1 MKRLLI
7 ILVIASFC
15 AKLNAQQQTDDPI
28 KIITALIEE
37 VAATSDDEDSEIDL
51 EQIYEQFANLLDNP
65 INLNTATQAD
75 LEQLYILSDFQISSI
90 LEYIKTNGKMLSI
103 YELAFVYGFD
113 DALAQSLYP
122 FVTVDYDYAYTA
134 KSDTAKFK
142 DMISKGKHQIILRA
156 KQILEKQAGYKDNA
170 TTKFKGSPLALYAR
184 YNYNYS
190 DRLRWN
196 ITTEKD
202 AGETYFDFVSGHIQ
216 YNSKKTLKRLIVG
229 DFQSQ
234 FGQGLVLWN
243 GFAINKSVTASA
255 IRRRARGVYGYSST
269 DENKYFRGVATNLS
283 FNKFDI
289 SLFISHKNRDASIA
303 DSTGKVFKTLQ
314 TTGLHRTDSEIRNK
328 NSISESAAGGNINY
342 EHNNL
347 RIGISA
353 LWHSF
358 NADYVRDLQPYNMF
372 QLNKSSNF
380 NYSTDVQWRWKR
392 MILFA
397 ETAFDTNMKNASVAG
412 ATFNLEQNIQLSLLY
427 RNYAYD
433 YQSIYAQ
440 GFSDGTRTENEE
452 GFFISAT
459 LSPIKHINLSGYFD
473 VFSFPWL
480 KYRINAPSR
489 GFSYAFRITYSPKK
503 NLKMYVNVKQKNSNE
518 NYTPENSHL
527 VQTVEKSTF
536 HINYNINYNLFDKLK
551 MQNRF
556 EYSTFKLAN
565 APREKGYM
573 IFQDAAYDFSPI
585 PFTVSLRYAFFNT
598 DSWNTR
604 IYAYETDALYSYTVP
619 AYYMKGQRW
628 FFNLKYSITKQIN
641 LWLRASQTIYSN
653 REYIGSGTTKIDGNK
668 QTEIKEQVKVKF

>member
-7 ILVIASFC
+7 ILFIAGFC
-15 AKLNAQQQTDDPI
+15 VKLNAQQQTEDPI

-37 VAATSDDEDSEIDL
+37 VASTNDDEDFEIDL
-51 EQIYEQFANLLDNP
+51 EQLYEQFANLLDNP
-65 INLNTATQAD
+65 INLNTATRAD

-90 LEYIKTNGKMLSI
+90 LEYIKTNGKMLSV

-122 FVTVDYDYAYTA
+122 FVTVDYDYTYTS

-142 DMISKGKHQIILRA
+142 DMISRGKHQIIVRA
-156 KQILEKQAGYKDNA
+156 KQLVEKQAGYKDDA
-170 TTKFKGSPLALYAR
+170 TTKFKSSPLSLYTR
-184 YNYNYS
+184 YGYNYS
-190 DRLRWN
+190 ERLKWN

-229 DFQSQ
+229 DFQAQ

-243 GFAINKSVTASA
+243 GFAINKSVTATA
-255 IRRRARGVYGYSST
+255 IRKRARGVYGYSST

-283 FNKFDI
+283 FNNFDV
-289 SLFISHKNRDASIA
+289 SLFVSHKNRDASIV
-303 DSTGKVFKTLQ
+303 DSAGKVFRSLQ

-328 NSISESAAGGNINY
+328 NSINESAVGGNVNY

-347 RIGISA
+347 HIGISA
-353 LWHSF
+353 LWHGF

-372 QLNKSSNF
+372 QLNKSSNY
-380 NYSTDVQWRWKR
+380 NYSADVQWRWKR

-397 ETAFDTNMKNASVAG
+397 ETAFDANTKNASVAG
-412 ATFNLEQNIQLSLLY
+412 ATFSLEQNIQLSLLY
-427 RNYAYD
+427 RNYACD
-433 YQSIYAQ
+433 YQSLYAQ

-452 GFFISAT
+452 GFFIAAT
-459 LSPIKHINLSGYFD
+459 LSPIKRINFSGYFD

-489 GFSYAFRITYSPKK
+489 GFSYAFRITYSAKK
-503 NLKMYVNVKQKNSNE
+503 NLKMYINLKQKTNNE
-518 NYTPENSHL
+518 NYTPENAHIAQ
-527 VQTVEKSTF
+527 VVDKSTF
-536 HINYNINYNLFDKLK
+536 HVNYNISYNLFGKLK

-556 EYSTFKLAN
+556 EYSTFKLDN
-565 APREKGYM
+565 APRENGFM
-573 IFQDAAYDFSPI
+573 VFQDVAYDFSQI
-585 PFTVSLRYAFFNT
+585 PLTVALRYACFNT

-604 IYAYETDALYSYTVP
+604 IYAYEPDVLYSYTVP

-628 FFNLKYSITKQIN
+628 FFNLKYSISKKIN

-653 REYIGSGTTKIDGNK
+653 KEYIGSGATKIDGNK
-668 QTEIKEQVKVKF
+668 QTELKAQMIVKF